1 MDMITC
7 YMIKRLHDI
16 THVLNIIN
24 TSGQGFKR
32 WLEEAFSSPDLL
44 HRLHAAWWKE
54 NDRDID
60 RCDHWSYIYQSWS
73 YIIYYWKKIWS
84 YIFWFGYYRD
94 ILTPSP
100 LTWIFV
106 IQTKKYFSLKQRNNS
121 HSLTK
126 SHLTLPREWVKTVMF
141 PEMMP
146 VVELPIDKL
155 SRSAPLERECRRTQ
169 TFTWGRNTSDSTEKY
184 FSLKEEIPI
193 NWFSSRSIFIWPRQG
208 TE

>member
-1 MDMITC
+1 MWS
-7 YMIKRLHDI
+7 L
-16 THVLNIIN
+16 IIYIYIN
-24 TSGQGFKR
+24 Y
-32 WLEEAFSSPDLL
+32 
-44 HRLHAAWWKE
+44 
-54 NDRDID
+54 
-60 RCDHWSYIYQSWS
+60 DHTSYITGKKYDHI
-73 YIIYYWKKIWS
+73 YFALGIIEIYWHLPRSLEYLSSKQRNISHSKNE
-84 YIFWFGYYRD
+84 IF
-94 ILTPSP
+94 LT
-100 LTWIFV
+100 
-106 IQTKKYFSLKQRNNS
+106 QTKKYVSLKQRNIS

-155 SRSAPLERECRRTQ
+155 SRSAPLSRRTQ

-193 NWFSSRSIFIWPRQG
+193 NWLSSRSIFIWPRQG

>member
-1 MDMITC
+1 MITC
-7 YMIKRLHDI
+7 YMIKRLHDV
-16 THVLNIIN
+16 TPKYHKYLRTGTQTLTGGSVL
-24 TSGQGFKR
+24 
-32 WLEEAFSSPDLL
+32 FSRP
-44 HRLHAAWWKE
+44 APPTPCWWKE
-54 NDRDID
+54 NVFDRD

-73 YIIYYWKKIWS
+73 YIIYYWKEIWS

-106 IQTKKYFSLKQRNNS
+106 IQTKKYFSLKQRNIS
-121 HSLTK
+121 QSLTK

-155 SRSAPLERECRRTQ
+155 SRSAPLSRECRRTQ

-193 NWFSSRSIFIWPRQG
+193 NWISSRSIFIWPRQV